1 MHCKRCI
8 LKDACAEGL
17 KNISRAAFQ
26 NSGIISFAST
36 TVSYSIW
43 TIGGIWGSLGI
54 IATTLE
60 KVFTS
65 FKFPIDMRV
74 VGKDSWK
81 DREVGKF

>member
-17 KNISRAAFQ
+17 KNISRATFQ

-36 TVSYSIW
+36 TVSDSIG
-43 TIGGIWGSLGI
+43 TIGGIWGSFGI
-54 IATTLE
+54 ISTALE

-74 VGKDSWK
+74 VGKGSWI
-81 DREVGKF
+81 DHEGKF